1 MLCIAPTRQN
11 SYVSYSQIGH
21 RAWLF
26 FTPEIS
32 PGPVAV
38 HAAVGRGFG
47 RRVVVRDCGC
57 VSNPKKRMRRDQYPS
72 TQVPEVVPERNN

>member
-11 SYVSYSQIGH
+11 SYESYSQIGH

-38 HAAVGRGFG
+38 HAAVGRGFRPSRG
-47 RRVVVRDCGC
+47 RAGLRVC
-57 VSNPKKRMRRDQYPS
+57 VSNPKRLCRVREAAASERRAGG
-72 TQVPEVVPERNN
+72 